1 MAEIGLIGRAPG
13 VYNLYLGA
21 SHTGERLS
29 KLYKEAVN
37 EEQILEA
44 LAPIFRHYAETR
56 GTDERFGDFV
66 IRAGYVE
73 ATTDGKDFHEN
84 ISASAAA

>member
-37 EEQILEA
+37 EEQIIAA
-44 LAPIFRHYAETR
+44 LAPIFRHYS
-56 GTDERFGDFV
+56 TDRQVGERFGDFV
-66 IRAGYVE
+66 IRTGYVK
-73 ATTDGKDFHEN
+73 ATTDGTNFHEN
-84 ISASAAA
+84 VAAA